1 MMILLI
7 AIILGIVGIDQLTKW
22 LTVINLEEYETIPL
36 WENVFH
42 FTFYKNDGAA
52 FGMLDDHRWV
62 FMSFSTIAIIGIC
75 VYLFAFRPKSR
86 YLQITLA
93 MLAGGGIGNMI
104 DRILLGY
111 VIDFID
117 VRLIH
122 FAIFNVADSFITV
135 SAFMLM
141 GYLILDTVREFKE
154 EKAKAQKAAE
164 SDTTTQETELQDD
177 GTAE

>member
-52 FGMLDDHRWV
+52 FGMLDDHRWG
-62 FMSFSTIAIIGIC
+62 FMTFSTVAIIGIC

-93 MLAGGGIGNMI
+93 MMVGGGIGNMI
-104 DRILLGY
+104 DRVLLGY

-117 VRLIH
+117 FCAFPNLWKWV
-122 FAIFNVADSFITV
+122 FNIADSCVCVGT
-135 SAFMLM
+135 FMLSLW
-141 GYLILDTVREFKE
+141 LIIDTV
-154 EKAKAQKAAE
+154 KAYKLEKAQKE
-164 SDTTTQETELQDD
+164 REE
-177 GTAE
+177 